1 MKNKITLIFE
11 NFEKISESQE
21 HNLVGGFS
29 KSFSNQNEIS
39 FSRETNNCIR
49 GNCFSGCG
57 DENIQC
63 NTVAGCGVKQ

>member
-21 HNLVGGFS
+21 NSLVGGFS

-39 FSRETNNCIR
+39 FDQETNNCDG
-49 GNCFSGCG
+49 GNCVAGCG
-57 DENIQC
+57 GNVKC
-63 NTVAGCGVKQ
+63 NTVAGCGAKE

>member
-39 FSRETNNCIR
+39 FSEETNNCHG
-49 GNCFSGCG
+49 GNCVKGCG
-57 DENIQC
+57 PFNSGC
-63 NTVAGCGVKQ
+63 NTVVGCDKQ